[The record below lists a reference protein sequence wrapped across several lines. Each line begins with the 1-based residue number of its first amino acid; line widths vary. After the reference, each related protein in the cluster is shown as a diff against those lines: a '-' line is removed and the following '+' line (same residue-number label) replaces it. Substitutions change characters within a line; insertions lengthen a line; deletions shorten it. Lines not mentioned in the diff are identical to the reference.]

1 MIRRIT
7 FGAYSKPSSL
17 KLFWLLF
24 LFLCEFD
31 GAVLGCWP
39 DTGVLQVSRMQ
50 MVLLQI
56 LLIPRCV
63 QTDSDSDGAKSNL
76 FSSDQ
81 TCRWCILSVTALWIS
96 LFWKISYLFYLRIH
110 RWKMTRSRDVLVIGW
125 DDLSNFMFTFRFFCT
140 CLLLECSN
148 FVIVLLLLIAEG
160 WLGLDLYFFSSWQRD
175 GLFFFRYNLLLKC
188 FKC

>member
-1 MIRRIT
+1 MRTRWSCARLLT
-7 FGAYSKPSSL
+7 WHWSSASESNADGVAPNSSHSSL
-17 KLFWLLF
+17 R
-24 LFLCEFD
+24 
-31 GAVLGCWP
+31 
-39 DTGVLQVSRMQ
+39 T
-50 MVLLQI
+50 
-56 LLIPRCV
+56 
-63 QTDSDSDGAKSNL
+63 TDSDSDGAKSNL

-110 RWKMTRSRDVLVIGW
+110 RWKMTRSREVLVIGW
-125 DDLSNFMFTFRFFCT
+125 DHLSNFMFTFRFFCT

-175 GLFFFRYNLLLKC
+175 GLFFFRYNLLLKR